1 MVARRPL
8 SADSGRLLSRR
19 HGPADSLAA
28 PVCACEARRGRRVG
42 VGSRGGALVNAIL
55 RALKAT
61 YNFFAGDEI
70 LLVATAV
77 AFVLGLLLVHS
88 LAAPNPL
95 VAVVF
100 VGCIVGGLAL
110 TLVRELR
117 GRVRQR

>member
-1 MVARRPL
+1 M
-8 SADSGRLLSRR
+8 
-19 HGPADSLAA
+19 
-28 PVCACEARRGRRVG
+28 
-42 VGSRGGALVNAIL
+42 NAIL

-61 YNFFAGDEI
+61 YNFFAGDAI

-88 LAAPNPL
+88 LAAPNAL

-100 VGCIVGGLAL
+100 IGCIVGGLAL
-110 TLVRELR
+110 TLGRELR